1 MRHYARR
8 LTRRWMRF
16 VRGWPSALTRQWPL
30 LIVLACLAAG
40 VVLIALGYWRR
51 GSMVIGGAIG
61 LAGLLRLLL
70 SDDSAGLLVVRA
82 RLWDAGVTGLAGLA
96 VIVLALLVP
105 PN

>member
-1 MRHYARR
+1 M
-8 LTRRWMRF
+8 
-16 VRGWPSALTRQWPL
+16 
-30 LIVLACLAAG
+30 
-40 VVLIALGYWRR
+40 LIALGYWRR